1 MFYAYRTPCHSTLWM
16 GFWGCQPSGG
26 LLLSSGSMAPSVGCT
41 FCIIVYA
48 QWARVIHYFH
58 THMTV
63 SFQSMGFCS
72 KHSDNSVRHGSCRVL
87 VVMASFR
94 TIDNFQIHRSQIVT
108 ISLLLCTPF
117 QLTQK
122 TKQDLLGFHFDC
134 LFRVSVNA
142 YNKKAL

>member
-1 MFYAYRTPCHSTLWM
+1 MFYAYRTLCHSTLWM

-87 VVMASFR
+87 AVMASFR

-108 ISLLLCTPF
+108 ISLLLCTPISINTKDQARLGLILTVCFEF
-117 QLTQK
+117 Q
-122 TKQDLLGFHFDC
+122 
-134 LFRVSVNA
+134 
-142 YNKKAL
+142 